1 MKILVINSGSSSLK
15 YQLFDYDNKKVI
27 AKGLCER
34 IGIAD
39 SNFKHEDASGRVINE
54 GRSFESHSDAV
65 RTMIDTLLDPEA
77 AVIESLEEIAAVGH
91 RIVHGGPYFSKPTEM
106 TQASKDAVRKC
117 YPWSPLHNPANL
129 TGVEVCEK
137 LMPGIPQVGVF
148 DTAFHQTMPSEA
160 YMYGLPYR
168 YYEDHGVRRY
178 GFHGT
183 SHAFVARRA
192 AELTQCEGEQHR
204 LITCHLGNGS
214 SFTAVKGGK
223 CIDTSMGLTPL
234 EGIMM
239 GTRCGSIDP
248 AIVSFIAKL
257 DGDEAKDVD
266 YIMNHESGVRG
277 ISGVSS
283 DFRDLHAAASQG
295 NDRAKLALRMF
306 CYQAVKIIG
315 SYIAALG
322 GVDSIVF
329 TAGIGENDDV
339 VRQTI
344 CDGLRYL
351 GLIIDEELNRSTRGK
366 EVKISTDE
374 SSVEVF
380 VIPTNE
386 ELSIAIQTV
395 EVLGLI

>member
-15 YQLFDYDNKKVI
+15 YQLFDYENKTVI

-34 IGIAD
+34 IGIPN
-39 SNFKHEDASGRVINE
+39 SNFKHEDVSGRDINE
-54 GRSFESHSDAV
+54 GRTFESHSDAV

-77 AVIESLEEIAAVGH
+77 AIVENLEEIVAVGH

-106 TQASKDAVRKC
+106 TQSSKDAVRKC
-117 YPWSPLHNPANL
+117 FPWSPLHNPANL

-148 DTAFHQTMPSEA
+148 DTAFHQTMPPRA

-168 YYEDHGVRRY
+168 YYEENGVRRY

-183 SHAFVARRA
+183 SHAYVARRA
-192 AELTQCEGEQHR
+192 AAMTECGGENHR

-214 SFTAVKGGK
+214 SFAAIKGGK

-248 AIVSFIAKL
+248 AIVSFIAKI
-257 DGDEAKDVD
+257 DGDASQDVD
-266 YIMNHESGVRG
+266 YIMNNESGVWG
-277 ISGVSS
+277 VSGVSS
-283 DFRDLHAAASQG
+283 DFRDLRAAATKGSE
-295 NDRAKLALRMF
+295 RAELALEMF

-329 TAGIGENDDV
+329 TAGIGENDAVLRKDV
-339 VRQTI
+339 
-344 CDGLRYL
+344 CDALRCFGLK
-351 GLIIDEELNRSTRGK
+351 IDEELNASTRGD
-366 EVKISTDE
+366 EVKISADD
-374 SSVEVF
+374 SSIEVF

-395 EVLGLI
+395 EVLGLG

>member
-1 MKILVINSGSSSLK
+1 MKILVINLGSSSLK
-15 YQLFDYDNKKVI
+15 YQLFNYEEKTVI

-34 IGIAD
+34 IGIPN
-39 SNFKHEDASGRVINE
+39 SNFKHEDASGRDINE

-77 AVIESLEEIAAVGH
+77 AILESLEDIAAVGH
-91 RIVHGGPYFSKPTEM
+91 RIVHGGPYFSKPTVM
-106 TQASKDAVRKC
+106 TQSSKDAVRKC
-117 YPWSPLHNPANL
+117 FPWSPLHNPANL

-148 DTAFHQTMPSEA
+148 DTAFHQTMPPKA

-168 YYEDHGVRRY
+168 YYEEHDVRRY

-183 SHAFVARRA
+183 SHAYVARRA
-192 AELTQCEGEQHR
+192 AEMTKRGGDEHR

-214 SFTAVKGGK
+214 SFAAIKGGK
-223 CIDTSMGLTPL
+223 CVDTSMGLTPL

-248 AIVSFIAKL
+248 AIVTFIAKL
-257 DGDEAKDVD
+257 EGDENKDVD
-266 YIMNHESGVRG
+266 FIMNNESGVRSV
-277 ISGVSS
+277 SGVSS
-283 DFRDLHAAASQG
+283 DFRDLHAAASKG
-295 NDRAKLALRMF
+295 NERAKLALDMF

-315 SYIAALG
+315 SYVAALG

-329 TAGIGENDDV
+329 TAGIGENDAALRKV
-339 VRQTI
+339 V
-344 CDGLRYL
+344 CDDLSFL
-351 GLIIDEELNRSTRGK
+351 GLKIDEELNASTHGK
-366 EVKISTDE
+366 EVKISADD

-395 EVLGLI
+395 EVLGLA

>member
-15 YQLFDYDNKKVI
+15 YQLFDYDKKTVI

-39 SNFKHEDASGRVINE
+39 SNYKHEDTSGRVINE
-54 GRSFESHSDAV
+54 RRVFESHSDAV

-91 RIVHGGPYFSKPTEM
+91 RIVHGGPYFSKPTVM
-106 TQASKDAVRKC
+106 NQSSKDAVRKC
-117 YPWSPLHNPANL
+117 FPWSPLHNPANL
-129 TGVEVCEK
+129 TGVEVCET

-160 YMYGLPYR
+160 YMYGIPYR
-168 YYEDHGVRRY
+168 YYEEHGVRRY

-192 AELTQCEGEQHR
+192 AALTQYKGDQHR
-204 LITCHLGNGS
+204 LVTCHLGNGS
-214 SFTAVKGGK
+214 SFAAVKDGK

-239 GTRCGSIDP
+239 GTRSGSIDP

-257 DGDEAKDVD
+257 DGDTGKDVD
-266 YIMNHESGVRG
+266 AILNHESGVLG

-283 DFRDLHAAASQG
+283 DFRDLHAASAKG

-306 CYQAVKIIG
+306 SYQAVKIIG
-315 SYIAALG
+315 SYVAALG
-322 GVDSIVF
+322 GVDTIVF
-329 TAGIGENDDV
+329 TAGIGENDAA
-339 VRQTI
+339 VRESV
-344 CDGLRYL
+344 CDALHYL
-351 GLIIDEELNRSTRGK
+351 GLSIDKELNGSTRGK
-366 EVKISTDE
+366 EVRISTDD
-374 SSVEVF
+374 SAVEVF

-395 EVLGLI
+395 EVLGLD

>member
-15 YQLFDYDNKKVI
+15 YQMFDYENKTVI

-34 IGIAD
+34 IGIAN
-39 SNFKHEDASGRVINE
+39 SHFKHENASGYVIDE
-54 GRSFESHSDAV
+54 GRSFKSHSDAV
-65 RTMIDTLLDPEA
+65 RTMIEALLDPQSP
-77 AVIESLEEIAAVGH
+77 VIESLEEIAAVGH
-91 RIVHGGPYFSKPTEM
+91 RIVHGGPYFAKPTEM
-106 TQASKDAVRKC
+106 TQESKDAVRKC
-117 YPWSPLHNPANL
+117 FPWSPLHNPANL

-148 DTAFHQTMPSEA
+148 DTAFHQTMPPKA

-168 YYEDHGVRRY
+168 YYEEHNVRRY

-183 SHAFVARRA
+183 SHAYVARRA
-192 AELTQCEGEQHR
+192 AELTQCDKDQQR

-214 SFTAVKGGK
+214 SFAAIKGGQ

-239 GTRCGSIDP
+239 GTRSGSIDP

-257 DGDEAKDVD
+257 NDDATKDVD
-266 YIMNHESGVRG
+266 YILNHESGVRG
-277 ISGVSS
+277 VSGVSS
-283 DFRDLHAAASQG
+283 DFRDLKAAAMQG
-295 NDRAKLALRMF
+295 NERAQLALSMF

-322 GVDSIVF
+322 GIDSIVF
-329 TAGIGENDDV
+329 TAGIGENDD
-339 VRQTI
+339 RIRKTI
-344 CDGLRYL
+344 CDDLSFL
-351 GLIIDEELNRSTRGK
+351 GLTLDEGLNASTHGE
-366 EVKISTDE
+366 EVLISAAD
-374 SSVEVF
+374 SSIEVF

-395 EVLGLI
+395 EVLGLA